1 MRQEK
6 EYDMNKKT
14 LILLAMAATLAIP
27 SANAAGTNITG
38 VTGNGG
44 VYNINPEFI
53 GRDGGAGFRKYDD
66 FTVGK
71 GDTANLMFDG
81 FQKNGKDAS
90 ITTFVNLVKN
100 QVNVNGVVNTMKQ
113 NSFYNGHAVFITPGG
128 MVVGA
133 SGVLNVGRLSTVTPT
148 MDKFN
153 EIGAAYDKYNAE
165 KTHANAK
172 AFENTGVLNFLS
184 NSKSGGAWG
193 SNADITVEQGGK
205 ILARDG
211 VVLRG
216 QNVNI
221 AGNVVNGLTV
231 NKTYQ
236 DHADLFNNLVN
247 TTGIKAATAKTDGS
261 QLVIESANGMT
272 VTDNVLNNDNGGT
285 YITNNGANGMSV
297 NGEVYA
303 KNGTARLYSTA
314 GDLTVGT
321 TAAAIEGNKVQILN
335 NKGGALT
342 LGQGTTIKANEI
354 AQVYN
359 YTSGTGK
366 LTSNATIDATTVSI
380 KNGTGKAGEKT
391 NSAGMDIGGK
401 ITANGDVA
409 IKNYDGAMNYTA
421 NLTNNNNN
429 TGIVN
434 YGTGMTV
441 GGTIANNGTTGLM
454 NIKNAGTGA
463 MDVTGT
469 ITNTSAQ
476 GWHSDKVDNTTTYIT
491 NRGACGLNYSGTAN
505 VTNGNL
511 AINNYA
517 GNMVVNGTINETNGN
532 LGIVYRRGAGSMTVA
547 SDITVKNGN
556 ASLKKEAG
564 TTGDMTVN
572 GTLNHNGYMAVLN
585 NAGMLNLGAKVT
597 NNGGAV
603 KDAQGNLAGGFYAI
617 SRGNGTGVNVTKDFN
632 ATGNGEVL
640 IKNKTGNNGLNY
652 ATDATINT
660 SGYQAALVNRKGN
673 MNVAGDIAAKTII
686 VRSGTESDPS
696 TGTFKINGTLTPQVT
711 DGSYIVNW
719 YKGGD
724 ANAVNGDP
732 TNGAKYSGVEIRQ
745 KEIK

>member
-27 SANAAGTNITG
+27 SANAAGTNITD
-38 VTGNGG
+38 VTGNDG

-53 GRDGGAGFRKYDD
+53 GKDGGAGFRKYDD

-113 NSFYNGHAVFITPGG
+113 NGFYNGHAVFITPGG

-153 EIGAAYDKYNAE
+153 EIGAAYDKYNAD
-165 KTHANAK
+165 KTQANAK

-184 NSKSGGAWG
+184 NSKTGGAWG

-231 NKTYQ
+231 NQAYQ
-236 DHADLFNNLVN
+236 ADLFNNLVN
-247 TTGIKAATAKTDGS
+247 TTGIKAATAKTSGS

-272 VTDNVLNNDNGGT
+272 VTGHVLNNDNGGT

-342 LGQGTTIKANEI
+342 LNQGTTIKANEI

-366 LTSNATIDATTVSI
+366 LTSNATINATTVSI
-380 KNGTGKAGEKT
+380 KNGTGKTGEQT

-491 NRGACGLNYSGTAN
+491 NRGAGGLNYSGTAN

-532 LGIVYRRGAGSMTVA
+532 LGIVDRTGAGSMTVD

-617 SRGNGTGVNVTKDFN
+617 SRGNGTGVNVTNDFN

-640 IKNKTGNNGLNY
+640 IKNKTGNSGLNY
-652 ATDATINT
+652 AKNATINT

-696 TGTFKINGTLTPQVT
+696 TGTFTINGTLTPQVT

-732 TNGAKYSGVEIRQ
+732 TNGAKHSGVEIRQ

>member
-38 VTGNGG
+38 VTGNDG
-44 VYNINPEFI
+44 VYNINPAFI
-53 GRDGGAGFRKYDD
+53 GKDGGAGFRKYDD
-66 FTVGK
+66 FTVGA

-113 NSFYNGHAVFITPGG
+113 NGFYNGHAVFITPGG

-153 EIGAAYDKYNAE
+153 EIGDAYEKYNAD
-165 KTHANAK
+165 KTQANAK

-193 SNADITVEQGGK
+193 SNADITVEQGGR

-221 AGNVVNGLTV
+221 AGNVVNGLTE
-231 NKTYQ
+231 NQKYQ
-236 DHADLFNNLVN
+236 ASLFDNLVN
-247 TTGIKAATAKTDGS
+247 TTGLKAVTAKSNGS
-261 QLVIESANGMT
+261 QLVIESTNGMT
-272 VTDNVLNNDNGGT
+272 VTGTVLNNDNGGT

-314 GDLTVGT
+314 GDLIVGS

-342 LGQGTTIKANEI
+342 LGQGTTIKADNI

-366 LTSNATIDATTVSI
+366 LTSNATINAKTVSI
-380 KNGTGKAGEKT
+380 KNGTGKTSEKT
-391 NSAGMDIGGK
+391 NSAGMDIGGT

-434 YGTGMTV
+434 YGTSMTV

-463 MDVTGT
+463 MNVTGT

-491 NRGACGLNYSGTAN
+491 NRGAGGLNYSGTAN

-532 LGIVYRRGAGSMTVA
+532 LGIVDRAGAGSMTVA
-547 SDITVKNGN
+547 SDITVKKGN

-572 GTLNHNGYMAVLN
+572 GNLNHDGYMAVLN
-585 NAGMLNLGAKVT
+585 NQGMLNLGAKVT

-603 KDAQGNLAGGFYAI
+603 KDSQGNLAGGFYAI
-617 SRGNGTGVNVTKDFN
+617 SRGNGTGVTVTKDFS

-640 IKNKTGNNGLNY
+640 IKNKTGNSGLNY
-652 ATDATINT
+652 ASGATINA
-660 SGYQAALVNRKGN
+660 SGYQAALVNRKGD
-673 MNVAGDIAAKTII
+673 MNVAGNIAAKTII